1 METCIKEEKVAGR
14 QKHTDP
20 QPVPNPINESSKSSH
35 KTTVGGVLVLLA
47 WVLLILQSM
56 ALSEQ
61 LLGNFNEEGQ
71 GWEKFKYLLQQSPQG
86 AMGFA
91 IGSFIGI
98 NILPLFA
105 TILGLITWLY
115 QKNKNGK
122 IIVSVGVVLILVY
135 SLVLL

>member
-1 METCIKEEKVAGR
+1 METCIKEEKVEGR

-56 ALSEQ
+56 ALF
-61 LLGNFNEEGQ
+61 GGWGEEGQ
-71 GWEKFKYLLQQSPQG
+71 GWERFKYLLQQSPQG
-86 AMGFA
+86 AMGYA
-91 IGSFIGI
+91 IGSFIGS
-98 NILPLFA
+98 NILALPA
-105 TILGLITWLY
+105 TILGLIIWLY

-122 IIVSVGVVLILVY
+122 IIVSVGVVLICIQTAICL
-135 SLVLL
+135 